1 MSEAELPT
9 GWAKRSLG
17 EVVDVRTSNV
27 DKKTVRGEI
36 PVRLCNYMDVYAND
50 YVRADLPFMEA
61 TATRPEIDRFGL
73 EVGDVII
80 TKDSETPDDIGI
92 PTVVDETVENL
103 VCGYHLAL
111 LKPDRA
117 AVEPLYL
124 SKFLSTD
131 RVSSHFLA
139 RANGSTRYGLTQDSI
154 HSVPLL
160 VPPLPTQRR
169 IAEVL
174 RTVDEVIEWTEK
186 RLEKQQAIKQGL
198 LHDLFTRGLTP
209 EGKLRPSPT
218 DRPDLYQ
225 DSPLGPIPKEW
236 EVRRI
241 REIGAVKGGKR
252 VPLGESFADGPTP
265 HPYLRVV
272 DMKDW
277 GIDDAELEYLESRV
291 ARMIARYTISSDDLY
306 ITIAGTLGMVGRV
319 PPHLDGAQLTEN
331 AAKICELDLQEVSPD
346 FLCGFMNSHGFQ
358 RQVWAEIGTGG
369 GVPKLALF
377 RIAAMSLPVPAL
389 DEQQA
394 IGERIQVSI
403 NEAVEL
409 QAELAKLRHL
419 KSALMQDLLTGRVSA
434 AAIDLEAI
442 AS

>member
-1 MSEAELPT
+1 MSEGIPD
-9 GWAKRSLG
+9 GWAERCLG
-17 EVVDVRTSNV
+17 EVVEARTSNV
-27 DKKTVRGEI
+27 DKKTVKGEI
-36 PVRLCNYMDVYAND
+36 AVRLCNYMDVYAND

-92 PTVVDETVENL
+92 PTVVEETLENL

-111 LKPDRA
+111 IKPDRA

-186 RLEKQQAIKQGL
+186 RIEKQQAIKQGL

-209 EGKLRPSPT
+209 DGELRPSPT

-236 EVRRI
+236 EVSSAAAEFSIASGITLGPHRRPDK
-241 REIGAVKGGKR
+241 A
-252 VPLGESFADGPTP
+252 P
-265 HPYLRVV
+265 HPYLRVANV
-272 DMKDW
+272 YRDRL
-277 GIDDAELEYLESRV
+277 ELEDIAMLEAFLGEPESLGLQVGDLLVVEGHANPNEIGRV
-291 ARMIARYTISSDDLY
+291 AMADERV
-306 ITIAGTLGMVGRV
+306 LG
-319 PPHLDGAQLTEN
+319 LL
-331 AAKICELDLQEVSPD
+331 
-346 FLCGFMNSHGFQ
+346 FQ
-358 RQVWAEIGTGG
+358 NH
-369 GVPKLALF
+369 LF
-377 RIAAMSLPVPAL
+377 RLRANRIEPRFGLLWLNSFHAQSYWRRTCATSSGLNTINRRMLGAMPIAIPT
-389 DEQQA
+389 DGEQA
-394 IGERIQVSI
+394 RIVDASFSSRDSI
-403 NEAVEL
+403 NGEINHL
-409 QAELAKLRHL
+409 TKLRHL

-434 AAIDLEAI
+434 DGIDLEALS
-442 AS
+442 A